1 MSTNA
6 RHRPARSTLA
16 LIDGTR
22 TATRALQP
30 AMSPSGTSA
39 PSGGPQTSTRVPQPA
54 TSASDTSAPSGDP
67 RASTTHARHR
77 APHTAMSPALIGGT
91 R

>member
-1 MSTNA
+1 MST
-6 RHRPARSTLA
+6 T
-16 LIDGTR
+16 
-22 TATRALQP
+22 TRAP
-30 AMSPSGTSA
+30 E
-39 PSGGPQTSTRVPQPA
+39 PA
-54 TSASDTSAPSGDP
+54 TSASGTFAPSGGP